1 LTLHYTI
8 TKEDYIEYFA
18 YTYWDGKG
26 RKKQR
31 VKNIFKQLLYV
42 VLFCSVLYFTGSF
55 GSNAK
60 FIILAVFIIFGISL
74 LMLISGRSD
83 LESQAKAIA
92 DDPENES
99 IFVEMFITISDD
111 DFQIKNKLI
120 ETKYVWAAF
129 VNKIE
134 TKNHYYLFEN
144 AMQAIIIPKRAFTNI
159 GEQHAFDKILSRN
172 LSLDAEIKDALD

>member
-1 LTLHYTI
+1 MITI
-8 TKEDYIEYFA
+8 QYILSKDDYVEYFA
-18 YTYWDGKG
+18 YMYWDIKG

-42 VLFCSVLYFTGSF
+42 VLLCSILYFTGSF

-60 FIILAVFIIFGISL
+60 FIILAIFLIFGISL
-74 LMLISGRSD
+74 LTLISGRSD

-111 DFQIKNKLI
+111 NFQIKNKLV
-120 ETKYVWAAF
+120 EARYKWGAF
-129 VNKIE
+129 VNKVE

-144 AMQAIIIPKRAFTNI
+144 SMQAIIIPKRAFTNN
-159 GEQHAFDKILSRN
+159 EEKMAVDKILSRN
-172 LSLDAEIKDALD
+172 LSLDAEIKDAL